1 MPLKELVLGCDFTAV
16 KLMKEVRN
24 LLEQQAV
31 PYTLI
36 GVEDESD
43 ETAYPLIARQVA
55 EAIITSGYQKEG
67 ILICGTGIG
76 MSISANKFPGIYAA
90 ICHDGYSAERARL
103 SNSANVICMGARV
116 IGPEH
121 AKKVLGAWL
130 NTEFQG
136 GRSQAKLDIIRSIEE
151 KLFR

>member
-1 MPLKELVLGCDFTAV
+1 MPAKELILGCDFAAV
-16 KLMKEVRN
+16 KLMKVVRK
-24 LLEQQAV
+24 LLEDQAIA
-31 PYTLI
+31 YTFI

-55 EAIITSGYQKEG
+55 EAIIASGYQKEG

-103 SNSANVICMGARV
+103 SNSTNVLCMGARV

-121 AKKVLGAWL
+121 AKKVLSAWL
-130 NTEFQG
+130 KTEFQG
-136 GRSQAKLDIIRSIEE
+136 GRSQAKLDLIRSFEQE
-151 KLFR
+151 LYR